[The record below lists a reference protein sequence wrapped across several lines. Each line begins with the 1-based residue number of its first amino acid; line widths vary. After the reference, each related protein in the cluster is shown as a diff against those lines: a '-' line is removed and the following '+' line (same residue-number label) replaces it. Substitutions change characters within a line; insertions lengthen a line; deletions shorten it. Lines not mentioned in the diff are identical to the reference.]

1 MDLDFKFDCPECG
14 RSVKATVAEVGR
26 QATKR
31 CPNGHSIKL
40 VDKGGD
46 ARRAQSAMD
55 DLERSLKRFGRR

>member
-1 MDLDFKFDCPECG
+1 MDLGFDFKCPECG

-40 VDKGGD
+40 VDKGGE
-46 ARRAQSAMD
+46 ARNTQRAMD
-55 DLERSLKRFGRR
+55 DLERTIKKFGK